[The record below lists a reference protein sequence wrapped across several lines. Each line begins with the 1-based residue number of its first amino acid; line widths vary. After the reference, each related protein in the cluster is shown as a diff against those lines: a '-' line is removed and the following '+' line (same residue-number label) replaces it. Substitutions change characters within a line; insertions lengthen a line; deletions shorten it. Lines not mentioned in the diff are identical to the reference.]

1 MHIRRAVDFFSFFW
15 GWEDSWLPFV
25 IASSAG
31 SFLSPITILQCSWSP
46 QERCFISSPPSPLVE
61 SFSSAGGTHVSWGSV
76 PATPQ
81 HLPSANFSSQT
92 NVDEQGFK
100 NCLETFV
107 SNSLPIHYHFSGTY
121 DLFLTRKLC
130 RWDVEL
136 QFREMLKVLLQKNRG
151 CHTSRSS
158 TTVTTPEQESNT
170 LIPWQNRISSKVHV
184 SAYISTY
191 TEHTQSNSRHS
202 SECFWKVLWEA
213 LFLVELNAVP
223 IIQKLWNKG
232 QKAASYI
239 LRAIKS
245 YDLSSSFLFI
255 LRIV

>member
-46 QERCFISSPPSPLVE
+46 QERCFISSPPSPPVE
-61 SFSSAGGTHVSWGSV
+61 SFSSAGGTHLSWGSV

-92 NVDEQGFK
+92 NVDEQGFD
-100 NCLETFV
+100 NCLKNFV
-107 SNSLPIHYHFSGTY
+107 SQFLANTLPFLW
-121 DLFLTRKLC
+121 DLWLFLTRKLC

-136 QFREMLKVLLQKNRG
+136 QFREILKVLLQKNRG
-151 CHTSRSS
+151 CHSSRSS
-158 TTVTTPEQESNT
+158 TTVTMPEQESNT
-170 LIPWQNRISSKVHV
+170 LILWQNRISSKVHI

-191 TEHTQSNSRHS
+191 KEHMQSNTRNS
-202 SECFWKVLWEA
+202 SEW
-213 LFLVELNAVP
+213 FLESTLRGTVFGGIEFCTHNTKAV
-223 IIQKLWNKG
+223 K
-232 QKAASYI
+232 
-239 LRAIKS
+239 
-245 YDLSSSFLFI
+245 
-255 LRIV
+255 